1 IVLITCICL
10 LRGYY
15 PPGLPTRS
23 KKAWEHTSE
32 VYPFS
37 SFTLSCG
44 SCESST
50 VYRHTGVERNGS
62 GAERS
67 DFRKRGF
74 KVGVGSRHAICY
86 GFTFQFKMTVIGDV
100 ASSMIVFIR
109 NRWPSGETSYCW
121 WLG

>member
-1 IVLITCICL
+1 MSGLDTRFKLAKNRVPFTWNPEPL
-10 LRGYY
+10 LR
-15 PPGLPTRS
+15 
-23 KKAWEHTSE
+23 
-32 VYPFS
+32 
-37 SFTLSCG
+37 FTD
-44 SCESST
+44 
-50 VYRHTGVERNGS
+50 YTGVERIGS